1 MEERPITKEQY
12 ERAINERNG
21 YLTEE
26 DESIVF
32 SQSEICGYGVYGD
45 TAHKRINE
53 ETGEVD
59 YYVRYWLG
67 STCD

>member
-26 DESIVF
+26 DEAIVF
-32 SQSEICGYGVYGD
+32 SQSEICGMEFMEIQ
-45 TAHKRINE
+45 HINE
-53 ETGEVD
+53 LMKKLEK
-59 YYVRYWLG
+59 
-67 STCD
+67 